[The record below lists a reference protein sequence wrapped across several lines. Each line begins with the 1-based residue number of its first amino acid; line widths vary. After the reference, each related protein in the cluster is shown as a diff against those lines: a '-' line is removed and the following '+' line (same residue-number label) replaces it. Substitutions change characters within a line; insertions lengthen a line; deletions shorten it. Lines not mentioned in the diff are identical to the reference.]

1 MIVSR
6 PGGAST
12 RGWCPGV
19 LDPMETGDGWL
30 LRIRLP
36 GGHLSPS
43 AMRTVAAVAQRF
55 GSGLIDL
62 TSRAN
67 LQIRGLSA
75 GAVTSAAGVLV
86 ERSLSSGDAGIDALR
101 AVVASPLA
109 GHDPWQL
116 ADTTQLVTD
125 IVEQMAATNVGGVPA
140 KFGIVIDDAG
150 SWELG
155 HVDADL
161 RLRASATGFGV
172 FLRGLTG
179 SIGTVTAPIDC
190 VLRTVRLCANHGGR
204 MDAVVARRGL
214 AEVAA
219 AIGVGAAARPSD
231 DPAANPYRSVLR
243 VLGRSPHLDPGRTNI
258 VAGPFLGRID
268 HAALAHLADLAEQHG
283 TAVRFTTDHSIA
295 FCGVAGGEGG
305 ALLGALGALGLL
317 VDATDS
323 RAAAS
328 ACVGSRGC
336 AAAHGDTWAA
346 AQRMVDSLAAS
357 ERFHLSGCSKGC
369 GAPAGIRHLLAE
381 PTGTFR

>member
-1 MIVSR
+1 
-6 PGGAST
+6 
-12 RGWCPGV
+12 
-19 LDPMETGDGWL
+19 
-30 LRIRLP
+30 
-36 GGHLSPS
+36 
-43 AMRTVAAVAQRF
+43 MRTVAAVAQQF
-55 GSGLIDL
+55 GSGLVDL

-86 ERSLSSGDAGIDALR
+86 ERSLSSGDAGIDARR

-116 ADTTQLVTD
+116 ADTTQLVTN
-125 IVEQMAATNVGGVPA
+125 IVEQMAAMNVGGVPA

-161 RLRASATGFGV
+161 RLRSNATGFGV
-172 FLRGLTG
+172 FLRGLTR

-190 VLRTVRLCANHGGR
+190 VLRAVRLCANHGGR
-204 MDAVVARRGL
+204 MDAVVARLGL
-214 AEVAA
+214 AQVAA
-219 AIGVGAAARPSD
+219 AIGVAAAVGVSAPIDVSAAARPTD
-231 DPAANPYRSVLR
+231 EPPANPYRSVLR

-258 VAGPFLGRID
+258 VAGPFLGRVD
-268 HAALAHLADLAEQHG
+268 HAALAHLADLAEQHAA
-283 TAVRFTTDHSIA
+283 AVRFTTDHSIA

-336 AAAHGDTWAA
+336 AAAHGDTWAE
-346 AQRMVDSLAAS
+346 AQRMVDSFAAS

>member
-1 MIVSR
+1 
-6 PGGAST
+6 
-12 RGWCPGV
+12 
-19 LDPMETGDGWL
+19 METGDGWL

-36 GGHLSPS
+36 GGHVSPS
-43 AMRTVAAVAQRF
+43 AMRTVAAVAQQF
-55 GSGLIDL
+55 GSGLVDL

-86 ERSLSSGDAGIDALR
+86 ERSLSSGDAGIDARR

-116 ADTTQLVTD
+116 ADTTQLVTN
-125 IVEQMAATNVGGVPA
+125 IVEQMAAANVGGVPA

-161 RLRASATGFGV
+161 RLRSNATGFGV
-172 FLRGLTG
+172 FLRGLTR

-190 VLRTVRLCANHGGR
+190 VLRAVRLCANHGGR

-214 AEVAA
+214 AQVAA
-219 AIGVGAAARPSD
+219 AIGVAAASPPSD

-258 VAGPFLGRID
+258 VAGPFLGRVD
-268 HAALAHLADLAEQHG
+268 HAALAHLADLAEKHAA
-283 TAVRFTTDHSIA
+283 AVRFTTGSDPGSPRHTGQMLVFGSSPKLFAHPQKI
-295 FCGVAGGEGG
+295 FVCVA
-305 ALLGALGALGLL
+305 
-317 VDATDS
+317 S
-323 RAAAS
+323 S
-328 ACVGSRGC
+328 
-336 AAAHGDTWAA
+336 
-346 AQRMVDSLAAS
+346 Q
-357 ERFHLSGCSKGC
+357 
-369 GAPAGIRHLLAE
+369 
-381 PTGTFR
+381 

>member
-6 PGGAST
+6 PRGAST

-43 AMRTVAAVAQRF
+43 AMRTVAAVAQQF

-75 GAVTSAAGVLV
+75 RAVTSAVGVLV

-150 SWELG
+150 SWELS

-179 SIGTVTAPIDC
+179 SIGTVAAPIDC
-190 VLRTVRLCANHGGR
+190 VLRTVQLCANHGGR
-204 MDAVVARRGL
+204 MDGVVARLGL

-219 AIGVGAAARPSD
+219 AIGVGAAALPSD

-243 VLGRSPHLDPGRTNI
+243 VLGRSPHIDSGRTNI

-268 HAALAHLADLAEQHG
+268 HTTLAHLADLAEQHG

-295 FCGVAGGEGG
+295 FCGVAGEEGG
-305 ALLGALGALGLL
+305 ALLDALDALGLL

-336 AAAHGDTWAA
+336 AAAHGDTWAE
-346 AQRMVDSLAAS
+346 AQRMVDSLATS